1 MTDSAPKKRFS
12 PIDQARGL
20 TGLYKLGFDEE
31 SALGLMLPFAI
42 VAIVGGV
49 LGVVIW
55 QVL

>member
-1 MTDSAPKKRFS
+1 MSTTPPKKRFN
-12 PIDQARGL
+12 PIDQARGM

-31 SALGLMLPFAI
+31 SAIGLMLPFAI

-49 LGVVIW
+49 LGVIIW

>member
-12 PIDQARGL
+12 PIDQVRGL
-20 TGLYKLGFDEE
+20 TGLYKLGFSEE

-42 VAIVGGV
+42 VTIVGGV

>member
-42 VAIVGGV
+42 VAIIGGV
-49 LGVVIW
+49 LGVIIW

>member
-1 MTDSAPKKRFS
+1 MSDAPPKKRFG
-12 PIDQARGL
+12 PIDQVRGL

-42 VAIVGGV
+42 VAIIGGV

>member
-1 MTDSAPKKRFS
+1 MSDGAPKKRFS
-12 PIDQARGL
+12 PIDQVRGM

-42 VAIVGGV
+42 VIGIGGI
-49 LGVVIW
+49 LGVIIW

>member
-1 MTDSAPKKRFS
+1 MSDAPPKKRFG
-12 PIDQARGL
+12 PIDQARGM
-20 TGLYKLGFDEE
+20 TGLYKLGFNEE

-49 LGVVIW
+49 LGVIIW